1 MFARSGEGNSIE
13 QSQEVRAQSFEKGG
27 LVWVSAGKAR
37 SFPLLELALGDAEH
51 RLNIADPEHL
61 SERILALLSHQVD
74 LVPEVAQAR
83 VDRCR
88 RQHQYFGLHA
98 ALEGLFKQAVIAAA
112 SYEIARVVSPIS
124 ALIAEIV
131 GFVDDDQIE
140 RTPIELGE
148 IDRARP
154 PLVAAE
160 IGVRPHS
167 VVQAVFLE
175 GVVTRRRPGCVA
187 GPIVLQPLWTQHQYP
202 FVAQLEEL
210 DDGQRPSMS
219 FRVPTL
225 SAMIQPL

>member
-1 MFARSGEGNSIE
+1 M
-13 QSQEVRAQSFEKGG
+13 
-27 LVWVSAGKAR
+27 
-37 SFPLLELALGDAEH
+37 
-51 RLNIADPEHL
+51 
-61 SERILALLSHQVD
+61 
-74 LVPEVAQAR
+74 
-83 VDRCR
+83 
-88 RQHQYFGLHA
+88 HA
-98 ALEGLFKQAVIAAA
+98 ALEDLFKQAVIAAA

-140 RTPIELGE
+140 RTSVELGE

-175 GVVTRRRPGCVA
+175 GVVARRRPGCVA
-187 GPIVLQPLWTQHQYP
+187 GPIVLQPLWAQHQYP

-210 DDGQRPSMS
+210 DDGQRRPC
-219 FRVPTL
+219 L
-225 SAMIQPL
+225 SESHAVGNDSAVVTQ